1 MVRSEKVKKKGF
13 TLIEILVVIVIIAV
27 LATIIS
33 PVIIKLLNE
42 NRQKMYNNQIR
53 TLEEA
58 AKRWSVANY
67 DKLKENETYCL
78 SLNSL
83 ALEGYISGSDL
94 INPKTNEDLV
104 GSISITY
111 NSVYDQYDFKF
122 SGNVCS

>member
-1 MVRSEKVKKKGF
+1 M
-13 TLIEILVVIVIIAV
+13 IIAV

-83 ALEGYISGSDL
+83 CFASFNL
-94 INPKTNEDLV
+94 
-104 GSISITY
+104 SIDS
-111 NSVYDQYDFKF
+111 SSFM
-122 SGNVCS
+122 